1 MSNPQIIST
10 PLTDF
15 SGLPRFEELQVSDI
29 EPSISQLLSNAQT
42 ALERVTSPDFPG
54 VWTEM
59 TKVLDVEVEKLGR
72 AWGIISHLNSV
83 ADHPEQRQAYNQ
95 MLPKVTE
102 FWTQLGA
109 NENLFHKYESI
120 DQSRLNAEQK
130 KALNN
135 ALRNFILSGAKL
147 TGEKKVRFAQIQEE
161 QAALSQKFSE
171 NVLDATDAWFH
182 LCQAQELDGVP
193 EEVIQEALEEAKR
206 HGQVGYRLNLKMP
219 CYLPIMQY
227 AKNGD
232 LRALLYKAYQ
242 TRASDQAPQ
251 EAQQFDNT
259 QIIQKTLS
267 LRFEEAQLLGFEH
280 FAALSLEPKMANSSA
295 EVMAFLRDLAAKAR
309 PFAEKDLQEMRAFAK
324 TIGIDDPQPSDWTFI
339 GERLKEHRYAFSD
352 LEVKAYFP
360 FPKVLSG
367 LFKIVETLF
376 EVSIEPDTAEVWHK
390 DVSFYKITRNHQ
402 LVGQFYLDPTARQ
415 SKRGGA
421 WMDGV
426 RNRWM
431 RPDSEQLQLPVA
443 YLVCNF
449 AKGQGDQPALLTHDD
464 VITLFHEF
472 GHGLHHLLTQVNE
485 QDVSGISGVEW
496 DAVEL
501 PSQFMENFCWEW
513 SVLRHMSS
521 HHQTGEVMP
530 KSLFDKMMAAK
541 NFQSGLQTLR
551 QVEFS
556 LFDMLIHAQ
565 TQEHVDFMALQQE
578 VKREVALIQSPPWS
592 RTPHSFSHIFAG
604 GYAAGYYS
612 YKWAEV
618 LSSDAYGAF
627 EESMSASGELSKA
640 MGVKFR
646 QEILE
651 VGGSRD
657 AMSSFKAFRGREP
670 SIEPLLRHQGML
682 SVSAN

>member
-1 MSNPQIIST
+1 
-10 PLTDF
+10 
-15 SGLPRFEELQVSDI
+15 
-29 EPSISQLLSNAQT
+29 
-42 ALERVTSPDFPG
+42 
-54 VWTEM
+54 
-59 TKVLDVEVEKLGR
+59 
-72 AWGIISHLNSV
+72 
-83 ADHPEQRQAYNQ
+83 
-95 MLPKVTE
+95 
-102 FWTQLGA
+102 
-109 NENLFHKYESI
+109 
-120 DQSRLNAEQK
+120 
-130 KALNN
+130 
-135 ALRNFILSGAKL
+135 
-147 TGEKKVRFAQIQEE
+147 
-161 QAALSQKFSE
+161 
-171 NVLDATDAWFH
+171 
-182 LCQAQELDGVP
+182 
-193 EEVIQEALEEAKR
+193 
-206 HGQVGYRLNLKMP
+206 
-219 CYLPIMQY
+219 MQY

-259 QIIQKTLS
+259 QIIQKTLA

-280 FAALSLEPKMANSSA
+280 FAALSLEPKMANSSS

-627 EESMSASGELSKA
+627 EESMSASGELSEA